1 MTVLLFLLSRVST
14 TFNFVSNQYLNV
26 SWVIGTNSIAKL
38 LEFVSSWRNNWMFR
52 SVSTLEGHGLKCCKR
67 PEWWAEVS
75 SLHSWWRCLEW
86 IRSLV
91 RGGGLRVLQMDLSPP
106 SLDLWT
112 ARFHLII
119 TGIILKSSHHHPF
132 GLSWILILSVWKYA
146 CTVSFV
152 LTRTLFL

>member
-52 SVSTLEGHGLKCCKR
+52 SVCTVEGHGLKCCKR
-67 PEWWAEVS
+67 PERWAQVS
-75 SLHSWWRCLEW
+75 SLHSWWRYLEW

-91 RGGGLRVLQMDLSPP
+91 RGGGSDHYKWISRRHRWISGPLVFTSSLQASSWNHPIIIRLVFRESSYYQSGNMHAP
-106 SLDLWT
+106 
-112 ARFHLII
+112 FHLY
-119 TGIILKSSHHHPF
+119 L
-132 GLSWILILSVWKYA
+132 LSL
-146 CTVSFV
+146 
-152 LTRTLFL
+152 